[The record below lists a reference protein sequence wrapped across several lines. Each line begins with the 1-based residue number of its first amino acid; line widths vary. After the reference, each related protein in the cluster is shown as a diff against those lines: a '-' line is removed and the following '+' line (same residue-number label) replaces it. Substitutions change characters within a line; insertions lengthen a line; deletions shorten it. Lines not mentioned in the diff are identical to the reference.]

1 MHRAFCLGLLVL
13 VLAPCPAKAQP
24 HFQSSPTLPTVTTAI
39 TQLPGPWRFSPGD
52 NPAWSQPGF
61 DDTAWTL
68 MDLRSGEASNPAY
81 GGSGY
86 IKGWTA
92 RGFPR
97 LAGFAWYRLRIHIA
111 DPGAPLAIKMPNA
124 VDDAYQVFA
133 NGQLLGSFGVFNG
146 QHVIAY
152 RSRPLGFALPPPDSH
167 GDILLAIRF
176 YAEPFVIASGSTP
189 DQGGMHQV
197 PLAGDATQI
206 EFIRAA
212 EVRERILTV
221 VVPVFVAF
229 LMLSAAAG
237 ALWLWTFDRSRA
249 TYLWLGAAL
258 AVQALNP
265 IVVVISYFALINQ
278 DWSIL
283 VIRSIQNVQ
292 FFFWIVFWHQWFQIP
307 KDRRLNLAIS
317 GIAAV
322 SVFAQCYGRLPF
334 LTQSVGA
341 VLLMLRI
348 SAICN
353 IVFGILLLLVVWQGA
368 RRDRVAALIALPSVL
383 LLEIGELSNELL
395 SWFRIRTSFFPGGI
409 QVGVNDISSLLLIF
423 IIGALVARRFLASQ
437 VAQNLARQSIDQEL
451 EQARVL
457 QQSVLM
463 PEPIHSALFTVESVY
478 RPARNVGGDFFQV
491 IPGKPG
497 SVHEG
502 SLLIVLGDVSGKGMA
517 AAMLVA
523 VLVGAI
529 RSEADHTFDP
539 AAILHTLNQRLLGRA
554 GGHFATCIAACLL
567 PDATMLIAN
576 AGHIPPYRNGRA
588 MELEGSLP
596 VGLDPDATYDV
607 EAIPLTPADRLIF
620 LTDGIPEARNSTG
633 ALLGF
638 AATEN
643 LSSLAAPDIADAAIR
658 HGQDDDITILS
669 IAVAPIFAMQP

>member
-1 MHRAFCLGLLVL
+1 MGLLL
-13 VLAPCPAKAQP
+13 LAAAPHPANAQP
-24 HFQSSPTLPTVTTAI
+24 RPTIPTVTTSV
-39 TQLPGPWRFSPGD
+39 TQLTGPWRFSPGD
-52 NPAWSQPGF
+52 NPAWSQPTF
-61 DDTAWTL
+61 DDSAWTL
-68 MDLRSGEASNPAY
+68 MDLHAGEAINPTY
-81 GGSGY
+81 GSSGY

-92 RGFPR
+92 LGYPG

-111 DPGAPLAIKMPNA
+111 DPAALLALKMPNA

-133 NGQLLGSFGVFNG
+133 NGQLIGSFGDFDR
-146 QHVIAY
+146 QPLIAY
-152 RSRPLGFALPPPDSH
+152 RSRPLTFALPPPDAK

-176 YAEPFVIASGSTP
+176 YAEPFVIAGGSTP
-189 DQGGMHQV
+189 DEGGMHQV
-197 PLAGDATQI
+197 PVAGDPAQI
-206 EFIRAA
+206 EFIRTA
-212 EVRERILTV
+212 EVRQRILTV

-229 LMLSAAAG
+229 LMLVAAAG

-249 TYLWLGAAL
+249 TYLWLSAAL
-258 AVQALNP
+258 AVQALSP
-265 IVVVISYFALINQ
+265 VVLAISYFAFINQ
-278 DWSIL
+278 DWSIF
-283 VIRSIQNVQ
+283 VVRSVQNLQ
-292 FFFWIVFWHQWFQIP
+292 FFFWIIFWQQWFEIP
-307 KDRRLNLAIS
+307 KDRRLNLTIS
-317 GIAAV
+317 GIAVV
-322 SVFAQCYGRLPF
+322 SVFSQCYGRMPF
-334 LTQSVGA
+334 VTQSVGA

-353 IVFGILLLLVVWQGA
+353 VIFGILLLLVVWQGA
-368 RRDRVAALIALPSVL
+368 RRDRVAALIALPSVV
-383 LLEIGELSNELL
+383 LLEIGGLSNELL

-409 QVGVNDISSLLLIF
+409 QVGINDISSLLLIF
-423 IIGALVARRFLASQ
+423 IIGAIVARRFLASQ
-437 VAQNLARQSIDQEL
+437 VAQTIARQSIDQDL

-478 RPARNVGGDFFQV
+478 HPSRTVGGDFFQV

-567 PDATMLIAN
+567 PDGTMLLAN
-576 AGHIPPYRNGRA
+576 AGHIPPYLNGRA

-607 EAIPLTPADRLIF
+607 EAISLSPSDRLIF
-620 LTDGIPEARNSTG
+620 LTDGVPEARDPRG
-633 ALLGF
+633 HLLGF
-638 AATEN
+638 VATEH
-643 LSSLAAPDIADAAIR
+643 LTSHTPPEIAAAALH

-669 IAVAPIFAMQP
+669 VTLAAAPVATPAPAPANVR

>member
-1 MHRAFCLGLLVL
+1 MRRTFWPSTLLF
-13 VLAPCPAKAQP
+13 LAALCDATAQP
-24 HFQSSPTLPTVTTAI
+24 RPTIPTVTTAI

-52 NPAWSQPGF
+52 NPAWSHPSF
-61 DDTAWTL
+61 DDSAWTI
-68 MDLRSGEASNPAY
+68 MDLRSGDAINPTY
-81 GGSGY
+81 GNGGY

-92 RGFPR
+92 HGFAS

-111 DPGAPLAIKMPNA
+111 DPGAPLDIKMPNA

-146 QHVIAY
+146 EYVVAY
-152 RSRPLGFALPPPDSH
+152 RSRPEAFALPPPDGQ

-176 YAEPFVIASGSTP
+176 YAAPSVIASGSTP
-189 DQGGMHQV
+189 DGGGMHQI

-206 EFIRAA
+206 EFIRTA

-221 VVPVFVAF
+221 VIPIFVAF
-229 LMLSAAAG
+229 LMFAAAG
-237 ALWLWTFDRSRA
+237 GALWIWSYDRSRP
-249 TYLWLGAAL
+249 TYLWLSAAL
-258 AVQALNP
+258 AVQALAP
-265 IVVVISYFALINQ
+265 VVQTISLFTFLNQ
-278 DWSIL
+278 NGTIL
-283 VIRSIQNVQ
+283 VFRCINDLHFV
-292 FFFWIVFWHQWFQIP
+292 FWIYFWRHWFQLP
-307 KDRRLNLAIS
+307 RDRRLNFAMGAIVVITTAAQTYS
-317 GIAAV
+317 RLSAIAHTVAPVLLSLRIAAIANV
-322 SVFAQCYGRLPF
+322 IL
-334 LTQSVGA
+334 
-341 VLLMLRI
+341 
-348 SAICN
+348 
-353 IVFGILLLLVVWQGA
+353 GILLLLVVLQGG
-368 RRDRVAALIALPSVL
+368 RRDRTAALIALPSVL
-383 LLEIGELSNELL
+383 LLEIGDFSGELL
-395 SWFRIRTSFFPGGI
+395 TWFRIRTNFFPAGI
-409 QVGVNDISSLLLIF
+409 QVGVSDIASTLLIF
-423 IIGALVARRFLASQ
+423 VIGALVARRFLATQ
-437 VAQNLARQSIDQEL
+437 VAQNLARQSIDQDL

-567 PDATMLIAN
+567 PDGTMLIAN

-607 EAIPLTPADRLIF
+607 EAVPLSPADRLIF
-620 LTDGIPEARNSTG
+620 LTDGIPEARSATG

-638 AATEN
+638 AATEH
-643 LSSLAAPDIADAAIR
+643 LTSLTAPEIANAAMA

-669 IAVAPIFAMQP
+669 IAVAPVFAMQS